1 MARNILIRHL
11 PIAQS
16 TTTFQAISYLLGVAL
31 FSISF
36 LVFLNSSISFVLTD
50 LLHIE
55 DGVGDIVGT
64 LGFVDEIVALI
75 ACPAWGLISDRL
87 GVRFVAMVG
96 YAIIG
101 LALFLFVQA
110 SNVYPQLLLARI
122 FFALGAT
129 ATATMVT
136 ATLPCLTDDTDSSQQ
151 DENETGSGHPFLAP
165 THNNRDSVTLS
176 VESDLTITPERY
188 TRPGSNGDASN
199 EPHCTV
205 DPAQGKP
212 SILAGYVGLFTGLG
226 ALVSLLAFLPLPAQ
240 FSKIEGVE
248 MGEAVQY
255 AYYVVGAVAILVAS
269 FVYIGLRK
277 LKGEEG
283 KGFRTLFGL
292 KKRQLPDGSEPPRRT
307 FLPYRQL
314 LREAVVLGFTDS
326 QIGLGYL
333 GGFVARASTVA
344 ISAFVPLFVNSFYKD
359 LPGGDTPE
367 FQRKAYILASILTGV
382 AQLFAL
388 VFAPVFGYVSSRS
401 RRINYPIAVAT
412 VFGVIG
418 YAVFPNLSTPEVSNV
433 EGRGGSGGIFVIVA
447 LIGIS
452 QIGAIVCSLG
462 TLGKGVL
469 AADPHKKGTLR
480 LPVGDASVVQTDRS
494 AEAGEGAPLLGN
506 SNGNGNKS
514 QPQCTRVLLKGTI
527 AGVYSWCG
535 GAAILLLTKLGG
547 HLFDVSSRGAP
558 FYMMAF
564 FNLVLLVATLG
575 VDVVRL
581 AKQKRSKN

>member
-1 MARNILIRHL
+1 MARNNVMRYL
-11 PIAQS
+11 PFAKS

-50 LLHIE
+50 LLHVKHGI
-55 DGVGDIVGT
+55 GDIVGT

-75 ACPAWGLISDRL
+75 ACPFWGLISDRL

-96 YAIIG
+96 YAVIG
-101 LALFLFVQA
+101 LSLFLFVQA

-122 FFALGAT
+122 LFAIGAT

-136 ATLPCLTDDTDSSQQ
+136 ATLPCLTDESDAFGSDTEPNQLRLPPS
-151 DENETGSGHPFLAP
+151 N
-165 THNNRDSVTLS
+165 NNRDSVTLS
-176 VESDLTITPERY
+176 VESEDTITPERF
-188 TRPGSNGDASN
+188 TRSNSNGGGAG
-199 EPHCTV
+199 EPQSTT
-205 DPAQGKP
+205 DSAQGKP
-212 SILAGYVGLFTGLG
+212 SVLAGYVGLFTGLG
-226 ALVSLLAFLPLPAQ
+226 ALVSLAVFLPLPNQ

-248 MGEAVQY
+248 MSEAVQY

-283 KGFRTLFGL
+283 KGFRTLFGM
-292 KKRQLPDGSEPPRRT
+292 KKRQLADGSEPPRRT

-314 LREAVVLGFTDS
+314 LRDAVVLGFTDS

-344 ISAFVPLFVNSFYKD
+344 ISAFIPLFVNSFYKD

-367 FQRKAYILASILTGV
+367 FQRKAYVLASILTGV

-388 VFAPVFGYVSSRS
+388 ICAPVFGYVSSRS
-401 RRINYPIAVAT
+401 GRVDYSIAVAT
-412 VFGVIG
+412 AFGIIG
-418 YAVFPNLSTPEVSNV
+418 YAVFPSLSSPEIKNV
-433 EGRGGSGGIFVIVA
+433 DGRGGSGGIFVIVA
-447 LIGIS
+447 LMGIS

-462 TLGKGVL
+462 SLGKGVL
-469 AADPHKKGTLR
+469 AASSDENGTLP
-480 LPVGDASVVQTDRS
+480 LPPGGEAPVSAQTDGAVEADES
-494 AEAGEGAPLLGN
+494 ASLL
-506 SNGNGNKS
+506 GNGNKS
-514 QPQCTRVLLKGTI
+514 QIQTTRVLLKGTI

-547 HLFDVSSRGAP
+547 YLFDVSSRGAP
-558 FYMMAF
+558 FYMMAV
-564 FNLVLLVATLG
+564 FNGILLVATLG
-575 VDVVRL
+575 VDAVRL
-581 AKQKRSKN
+581 AKEHRLKL

>member
-1 MARNILIRHL
+1 MARNNVMRHL
-11 PIAQS
+11 PFAKS

-50 LLHIE
+50 LLHVKHGI
-55 DGVGDIVGT
+55 GDIVGT

-75 ACPAWGLISDRL
+75 ACPFWGLISDRL

-96 YAIIG
+96 YAVIG
-101 LALFLFVQA
+101 LSLFLFVQT

-122 FFALGAT
+122 LFAVGAT

-136 ATLPCLTDDTDSSQQ
+136 ATLPSLTDESDAFGADTEPNQLRL
-151 DENETGSGHPFLAP
+151 PP
-165 THNNRDSVTLS
+165 TNNNRDSVTLS
-176 VESDLTITPERY
+176 VESEDTITPERF
-188 TRPGSNGDASN
+188 TRSNSNGNSVDGPPSI
-199 EPHCTV
+199 T

-226 ALVSLLAFLPLPAQ
+226 ALVSLAIFLPLPNQ

-248 MGEAVQY
+248 MSEAVQY

-283 KGFRTLFGL
+283 KGFRTLFGM
-292 KKRQLPDGSEPPRRT
+292 KKRQLADGSEPPRRT

-314 LREAVVLGFTDS
+314 LREAVMLGFTDS

-367 FQRKAYILASILTGV
+367 FQRKAYVLASILTGV

-388 VFAPVFGYVSSRS
+388 ICAPIFGYVSSRS
-401 RRINYPIAVAT
+401 GRVDYSIAIAT
-412 VFGVIG
+412 ALGIVG
-418 YAVFPNLSTPEVSNV
+418 YAVFPKLSSPELKNV
-433 EGRGGSGGIFVIVA
+433 DGRGGSGGIFVIVA
-447 LIGIS
+447 LMGIS

-462 TLGKGVL
+462 SLGRGVL
-469 AADPHKKGTLR
+469 ATSEDKGTLP
-480 LPVGDASVVQTDRS
+480 LAPGGEAPVSAQTDGA
-494 AEAGEGAPLLGN
+494 AEAGESASLL
-506 SNGNGNKS
+506 GNGNKV
-514 QPQCTRVLLKGTI
+514 QNQTARVLLKGTI

-547 HLFDVSSRGAP
+547 YLFDASSRGAP
-558 FYMMAF
+558 FYMMAV
-564 FNLVLLVATLG
+564 FNGILLVASLG
-575 VDVVRL
+575 VSVVRL
-581 AKQKRSKN
+581 AKEQRVKL

>member
-1 MARNILIRHL
+1 MARNILMRHL
-11 PIAQS
+11 PFSES
-16 TTTFQAISYLLGVAL
+16 TTTAQAISYLLGVAL

-36 LVFLNSSISFVLTD
+36 LVFLNSSISFVITD
-50 LLHIE
+50 LIGVH

-64 LGFVDEIVALI
+64 LGFVDELVALI
-75 ACPAWGLISDRL
+75 ACPLWGLISDRL

-96 YAIIG
+96 YAVIG
-101 LALFLFVQA
+101 LSLFLFVQA

-122 FFALGAT
+122 LFAIGAT

-136 ATLPCLTDDTDSSQQ
+136 ATLPCLTDDSDSS
-151 DENETGSGHPFLAP
+151 DPETEQPTLVPGHNGS
-165 THNNRDSVTLS
+165 D
-176 VESDLTITPERY
+176 
-188 TRPGSNGDASN
+188 DAR
-199 EPHCTV
+199 E
-205 DPAQGKP
+205 KP

-226 ALVSLLAFLPLPAQ
+226 ALVSLVVFLPLPSQ

-248 MGEAVQY
+248 IGEAVQY
-255 AYYVVGAVAILVAS
+255 SYYVVGAVAILVAS

-292 KKRQLPDGSEPPRRT
+292 KKRRLADGSEAPRRS

-314 LREAVVLGFTDS
+314 LRDAIVLGVTDS

-344 ISAFVPLFVNSFYKD
+344 ISAFIPLFVKIYFLDHISD
-359 LPGGDTPE
+359 GD
-367 FQRKAYILASILTGV
+367 QRKAYVLASILTGV

-388 VFAPVFGYVSSRS
+388 IFAPIFGYLS
-401 RRINYPIAVAT
+401 RRRGRFDYPVIVAT
-412 VFGVIG
+412 IFGIVG
-418 YAVFPNLSTPEVSNV
+418 YIIFPHLASPEVKNV
-433 EGRGGSGGIFVIVA
+433 DGRGGSPTVFVLVA

-462 TLGKGVL
+462 SLGKGVL
-469 AADPHKKGTLR
+469 AADPHKKAQPPADDQVVDGVEANEDTSLLNDGTK
-480 LPVGDASVVQTDRS
+480 P
-494 AEAGEGAPLLGN
+494 
-506 SNGNGNKS
+506 
-514 QPQCTRVLLKGTI
+514 QPRCTRVLLKGTI

-547 HLFDVSSRGAP
+547 FLFDTWSHGAP
-558 FYMMAF
+558 FYMMAL
-564 FNLVLLVATLG
+564 FNAILLVATLG
-575 VDVVRL
+575 VSVVRL
-581 AKQKRSKN
+581 AREHRHKHT

>member
-1 MARNILIRHL
+1 MARNNVMRHL
-11 PIAQS
+11 PFAKS

-50 LLHIE
+50 LLHVKHGI
-55 DGVGDIVGT
+55 GDIVGT

-75 ACPAWGLISDRL
+75 ACPFWGMISDRL

-96 YAIIG
+96 YAVIG
-101 LALFLFVQA
+101 LSLFLFVQT

-122 FFALGAT
+122 LFAVGAT

-136 ATLPCLTDDTDSSQQ
+136 ATLPSLTDETDAFGADTEPSQLRL
-151 DENETGSGHPFLAP
+151 PP
-165 THNNRDSVTLS
+165 TNNNRDSVTLS
-176 VESDLTITPERY
+176 VESEDTITPERF
-188 TRPGSNGDASN
+188 TRSNSNGNGVNGPPSI
-199 EPHCTV
+199 T

-226 ALVSLLAFLPLPAQ
+226 ALVSLAIFLPLPNQ

-248 MGEAVQY
+248 MSEAVQY

-283 KGFRTLFGL
+283 KGFRTLFGM
-292 KKRQLPDGSEPPRRT
+292 KKRQLADGSEPPRRT

-314 LREAVVLGFTDS
+314 LREAVMLGFTDS

-367 FQRKAYILASILTGV
+367 FQRKAYVLASILTGV

-388 VFAPVFGYVSSRS
+388 ICAPVFGYVSSRS
-401 RRINYPIAVAT
+401 GRVDYSIAIAT
-412 VFGVIG
+412 ALGIVG
-418 YAVFPNLSTPEVSNV
+418 YAVFPNLSSPELKNV
-433 EGRGGSGGIFVIVA
+433 DGRGGSGGIFVIVA
-447 LIGIS
+447 LMGIS

-462 TLGKGVL
+462 SLGRGVL
-469 AADPHKKGTLR
+469 ATSEDKGTLP
-480 LPVGDASVVQTDRS
+480 LAPGGEAPVSAQTDGA
-494 AEAGEGAPLLGN
+494 AEAGESASLL
-506 SNGNGNKS
+506 GNGNKV
-514 QPQCTRVLLKGTI
+514 QNQTARVLLKGTI

-547 HLFDVSSRGAP
+547 YLFDASSRGAP
-558 FYMMAF
+558 FYMMAV
-564 FNLVLLVATLG
+564 FNGILLVASLG
-575 VDVVRL
+575 VSVVRL
-581 AKQKRSKN
+581 AKEQRVKL

>member
-1 MARNILIRHL
+1 MERLRREA
-11 PIAQS
+11 
-16 TTTFQAISYLLGVAL
+16 
-31 FSISF
+31 
-36 LVFLNSSISFVLTD
+36 D
-50 LLHIE
+50 E
-55 DGVGDIVGT
+55 T
-64 LGFVDEIVALI
+64 LA
-75 ACPAWGLISDRL
+75 PYR
-87 GVRFVAMVG
+87 
-96 YAIIG
+96 
-101 LALFLFVQA
+101 
-110 SNVYPQLLLARI
+110 
-122 FFALGAT
+122 
-129 ATATMVT
+129 ATMVT
-136 ATLPCLTDDTDSSQQ
+136 ATLPCLTDDTDSSQ
-151 DENETGSGHPFLAP
+151 EEGTGHPFLAP

-188 TRPGSNGDASN
+188 TRPGSDGDTSN

-255 AYYVVGAVAILVAS
+255 AYYVVGAISILVAS

-283 KGFRTLFGL
+283 KGFRTLFGM

-462 TLGKGVL
+462 SLGKGVL
-469 AADPHKKGTLR
+469 AADPHKKGTLP
-480 LPVGDASVVQTDRS
+480 LPVGEASVVQTDGS

-547 HLFDVSSRGAP
+547 YLFDVSSRGAP

-564 FNLVLLVATLG
+564 FNLMLLVATLG

>member
-1 MARNILIRHL
+1 MARNIVMRHL
-11 PIAQS
+11 PFAKS

-50 LLHIE
+50 LLHVKHGI
-55 DGVGDIVGT
+55 GDIVGT

-75 ACPAWGLISDRL
+75 ACPFWGLISDRL

-96 YAIIG
+96 YAVIG
-101 LALFLFVQA
+101 LSLFLFVQA

-122 FFALGAT
+122 LFAIGAT

-136 ATLPCLTDDTDSSQQ
+136 ATLPCLTDESDSFGTDAESSQLRL
-151 DENETGSGHPFLAP
+151 PP
-165 THNNRDSVTLS
+165 TNNNRDSVTLS
-176 VESDLTITPERY
+176 VESEDTITPERF
-188 TRPGSNGDASN
+188 TRSNSNGNDA
-199 EPHCTV
+199 E
-205 DPAQGKP
+205 DPQITDAAQGKP

-226 ALVSLLAFLPLPAQ
+226 ALVSLAVFLPLPNQ

-248 MGEAVQY
+248 MSEAVQY
-255 AYYVVGAVAILVAS
+255 SFYVVGAVAILVAS

-283 KGFRTLFGL
+283 KGFRTLFGM
-292 KKRQLPDGSEPPRRT
+292 KKRQLADGSEPPRRT

-344 ISAFVPLFVNSFYKD
+344 ISAFIPLFVNSFYKD

-367 FQRKAYILASILTGV
+367 VQRKAYVLASILTGV

-388 VFAPVFGYVSSRS
+388 ICAPIFGYVSSRS
-401 RRINYPIAVAT
+401 GRIDIPIAIAT
-412 VFGVIG
+412 AFGIIG
-418 YAVFPNLSTPEVSNV
+418 YAIFPSLSSPEIKNV
-433 EGRGGSGGIFVIVA
+433 DGRGGSAGIFVIVA

-462 TLGKGVL
+462 SLGKGVL
-469 AADPHKKGTLR
+469 ATYPYEKPA
-480 LPVGDASVVQTDRS
+480 LPLPPGGEAPVLAQTDG
-494 AEAGEGAPLLGN
+494 AFEAGESASLLGN
-506 SNGNGNKS
+506 GDRS
-514 QPQCTRVLLKGTI
+514 QTQSTRVLLKGTI

-547 HLFDVSSRGAP
+547 YLFDASSRAAP
-558 FYMMAF
+558 FYMMAV
-564 FNLVLLVATLG
+564 FNGILLVATLG
-575 VDVVRL
+575 VDVVRF
-581 AKQKRSKN
+581 AKEQRGKLR